1 MRLVPR
7 ILPVPLAVLL
17 AALLV
22 VLALGGG
29 CGRDVAV
36 APHPVPAPDGDGPR
50 NAIKDGS
57 EALGAP
63 SLELASGSGLSHGG
77 VSLVGVT
84 AADLT
89 VAVPTEAVVRQ
100 VLLYWAGGT
109 TAEAGDDEIS
119 LDGVPVHGQ
128 LIGGPTWFYGYQ
140 EQDYRF
146 SAYRA
151 DITALDLVQP
161 GVNTLTISD
170 FAFTTA
176 AVDEN
181 DGASVVVIWDD
192 GSPAT
197 LAVRDGLDMAYFG
210 FSGVLNGTEP
220 QTFTVA
226 ASTAPRLADLV
237 ILAASV
243 GLERPNRVLV
253 STAAGVQAFDDPLG
267 DAADGQWDSRTLP
280 VLIPAG
286 IDRLTVQLV
295 STDSEQPRGASLG
308 WVCAALAAP
317 SAVGGVQPWTVA
329 GTVFDDTNRNQ
340 RQDDTEVG
348 LPGVAVDLRPP
359 TGAAGPV
366 LSLLSGPDGRYQFAV
381 PAGVWEVVVD
391 PLGHRGSFNAELAA
405 WFSATGPLS
414 HVVTVGPDSAGNDF
428 AFVPE
433 PQRLIDALSGGDLP
447 TDGLTPEMWR
457 QIIRCAILAET
468 TPVGGQDGIDGLI
481 RRPPVNGDDC
491 GEVRERLFYDAA
503 TLRELIGQ
511 VSALYLPVP
520 FQFEEGRELTHVY
533 KLLAAVPRND
543 EEALRRELLAT
554 ELNYVSGRGVPGRLD
569 LVGSVAGWA
578 ESVLAWVETRSDFP
592 ADKGRSTDISAAL
605 QILSVINTG
614 GGGGVDE

>member
-7 ILPVPLAVLL
+7 ILPALL
-17 AALLV
+17 AG
-22 VLALGGG
+22 LALAGG

-36 APHPVPAPDGDGPR
+36 DTPPAAVRGGGGPL
-50 NAIKDGS
+50 NAAKDGS

-63 SLELASGSGLSHGG
+63 SLVVAQGSGLSHGG
-77 VSLVGVT
+77 ASLVGVT

-89 VAVPTEAVVRQ
+89 VAVPQGAAVRQ

-119 LDGVPVHGQ
+119 LDGVSVRGE
-128 LIGGPTWFYGYQ
+128 LIGGPTWFYTYQ
-140 EQDYRF
+140 EQPYRF

-151 DITALDLVQP
+151 DITALGLVQP
-161 GVNTLTISD
+161 GVNTLTVAD

-192 GSPAT
+192 GAPAT
-197 LAVRDGLDMAYFG
+197 IAVRDGLDMAYFG
-210 FSGVLNGTEP
+210 FNGVLNGTEP
-220 QTFTVA
+220 QVFAVEPAPA
-226 ASTAPRLADLV
+226 ARLADLV

-253 STAAGVQAFDDPLG
+253 TTAAGVQAFDDPLG
-267 DAADGQWDSRTLP
+267 DPADGQWDSRTLP

-286 IDRLTVQLV
+286 VDRLTVQLV

-317 SAVGGVQPWTVA
+317 PAGGGPQPWTIA

-340 RQDDTEVG
+340 RQDANEVG
-348 LPGVAVDLRPP
+348 LPGVTIDLRPP
-359 TGAAGPV
+359 TGAAGPA

-381 PAGVWEVVVD
+381 PAGTWEVAVD
-391 PLGHRGSFNAELAA
+391 PQGHGGSFNAELAA
-405 WFSATGPLS
+405 WFTATGPLS
-414 HVVTVGPDSAGNDF
+414 HVVTVGPGSTGNDF
-428 AFVPE
+428 SFVPE
-433 PQRLIDALSGGDLP
+433 PQQLIDALAAGDLP

-457 QIIRCAILAET
+457 QVFRCAILAET
-468 TPVGGQDGIDGLI
+468 SPVGGQDGPDGTV
-481 RRPPVNGDDC
+481 RRPPLNGDDC
-491 GEVRERLFYDAA
+491 GQVLERLYYDAP
-503 TLRELIGQ
+503 TLRELLGR
-511 VSALYLPVP
+511 VSALYLPEP
-520 FQFEEGRELTHVY
+520 FRFAEGRELMQAY
-533 KLLAAVPRND
+533 KLLSAAPRSD
-543 EEALRRELLAT
+543 EEALLQELLAA
-554 ELNYVSGRGVPGRLD
+554 ELNYVSGRGIPGRLD

-578 ESVLAWVETRSDFP
+578 ESVLAWVETP
-592 ADKGRSTDISAAL
+592 LGHADKGRTSDITSAL
-605 QILSVINTG
+605 QILSAINTG